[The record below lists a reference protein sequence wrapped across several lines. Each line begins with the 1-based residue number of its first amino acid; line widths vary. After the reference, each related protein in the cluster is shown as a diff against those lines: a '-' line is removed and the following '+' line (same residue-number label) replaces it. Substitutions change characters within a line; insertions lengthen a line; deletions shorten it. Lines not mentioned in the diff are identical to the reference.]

1 LSRPSVSAG
10 KILNGPTGDSLD
22 IKCVLRYV
30 CLPMPSSA
38 TERSDVAAVRRGE
51 ELDVASLAEYLRG
64 KLEGAESGIEVK
76 QFRSGHSNL
85 TYLVAADRNE
95 YVLRRGPLGPVP
107 PKAHDMAREY
117 QVLRAVHPHF
127 PEAPK
132 VFHLCEDPSVIG
144 TLFYVMERRQG
155 IILRD
160 RVPPEIEGLPNHGR
174 MISEAFVDCL
184 VRLHAVDVPSAGL
197 LTLGKPEGFLER
209 QVRGWTD
216 RWQRSKTQDLQEMEE
231 VIEWLSKS
239 LPASAPAT
247 LLHND
252 YKLDNVMLSADSPAR
267 IEAVLD
273 WEMATIGDPL
283 VDLGLTLCYWSWAAA
298 RELGSH
304 GVKALTSHPGW
315 YTREELI
322 ARYSE
327 RTLRDPTHIAYYET
341 LGIFKLAVIL
351 QQIYYRFH
359 RGQTSDVRFRDFDA
373 RVKGLAR
380 LAASLVER
388 NG

>member
-1 LSRPSVSAG
+1 
-10 KILNGPTGDSLD
+10 
-22 IKCVLRYV
+22 
-30 CLPMPSSA
+30 
-38 TERSDVAAVRRGE
+38 
-51 ELDVASLAEYLRG
+51 
-64 KLEGAESGIEVK
+64 
-76 QFRSGHSNL
+76 
-85 TYLVAADRNE
+85 
-95 YVLRRGPLGPVP
+95 
-107 PKAHDMAREY
+107 MAREY

-127 PEAPK
+127 PQAPK
-132 VFHLCEDPSVIG
+132 VFHLCEDPNVIG
-144 TLFYVMERRQG
+144 TVFYVMERRQG
-155 IILRD
+155 IVLRD

-231 VIEWLSKS
+231 VIEWFSKS

-298 RELGSH
+298 PELGSH

-327 RTLRDPTHIAYYET
+327 RTLRDLTHIAYYET

-359 RGQTSDVRFRDFDA
+359 RGQTSDIRFRDFDA